1 MIKKKYKMEKIKGKL
16 LLSLFFL
23 LLMAPIKAEHKFI
36 THVTLTT
43 YNAVK
48 SQCDEQPEITANGT
62 KICYK
67 KLRQGKLKYCAVSR
81 NLLCY
86 LPYGSIIDIEGY
98 GRYKVVDTMNA
109 RFSHHI
115 DILQHH
121 TKKNFKKERIK
132 IVLVKSGN
140 SR

>member
-1 MIKKKYKMEKIKGKL
+1 MLKRIL
-16 LLSLFFL
+16 VLSLFL
-23 LLMAPIKAEHKFI
+23 SSLAASIYADDKFI

-43 YNAVK
+43 YNATK
-48 SQCDEQPEITANGT
+48 AQCDNNPNKTANGT
-62 KICYK
+62 IIDHK
-67 KLRQGKLKYCAVSR
+67 KLKQGKLKYCAISR
-81 NLLCY
+81 DLLWCI
-86 LPYGSIIDIEGY
+86 PMGSIIDIDGH

>member
-1 MIKKKYKMEKIKGKL
+1 MNIVKRK
-16 LLSLFFL
+16 SLISLFL
-23 LLMAPIKAEHKFI
+23 LLLTASTKAEHKFI

-48 SQCDEQPEITANGT
+48 SQCNEQPYVTADGT
-62 KICYK
+62 RICYS
-67 KLRQGKLKYCAVSR
+67 KLRQGKIRYCAVSR

-86 LPYGSIIDIEGY
+86 IPYGSIIDIEGH

-121 TKKNFKKERIK
+121 TMKNFKKERIK
-132 IVLVKSGN
+132 IILVKSGKK
-140 SR
+140 